1 MRLMRS
7 RCVGR
12 VYLLAT
18 MVALANLN
26 PLSLRIAVAQLDEG
40 GADVGEDGEAAVL
53 EGEGGFVG
61 EDGDAAALGA
71 EPWRRKP
78 KSGQPAPDKAL
89 QTIDEFQRAK
99 ERASGTPEPEP
110 TPLGGW
116 VGKE

>member
-1 MRLMRS
+1 MIKL

-18 MVALANLN
+18 MIALANLN
-26 PLSLRIAVAQLDEG
+26 PLSLRVAVAQIGEGGADMGEDGDPAALGVDG
-40 GADVGEDGEAAVL
+40 GADVGA
-53 EGEGGFVG
+53 
-61 EDGDAAALGA
+61 DGDALGVG
-71 EPWRRKP
+71 RTKP

-110 TPLGGW
+110 TPRGGFF
-116 VGKE
+116 GK